1 MFTRRSFFG
10 MVLGGL
16 AGLAALLRAGT
27 AAARKLA
34 VKLDKVPALEKVGGS
49 AILKLGGT
57 EVLLIRETDT
67 RVRAL
72 DPICTHA
79 ACYVAYNAGSGK
91 VECGC
96 HKSGFD
102 LEGRVL
108 YGPAPAPLKRF
119 DARLDGDRIVVEVP

>member
-10 MVLGGL
+10 VVLGGL
-16 AGLAALLRAGT
+16 AGMAALLRAGP

-34 VKLDKVPALEKVGGS
+34 VRLEQVPALKQVGGS

-57 EVLLIRETDT
+57 EVLLIRETDS

-72 DPICTHA
+72 DPVCTHA
-79 ACYVAYNAGSGK
+79 ACYVAYNGKTGK

-102 LEGRVL
+102 LEGKVL
-108 YGPAPAPLKRF
+108 FGPAPAPLPRY